1 MFFVSEEFLRK
12 YEAGEAFSQTID
24 EAIPEGTELFGGD
37 YLSKSDFHESQK
49 GKKEN
54 DNS

>member
-24 EAIPEGTELFGGD
+24 EALPEGSELFGGE
-37 YLSKSDFHESQK
+37 YLSKADYHESQK
-49 GKKEN
+49 GEKEN
-54 DNS
+54 DKS